1 MLDTTNTT
9 PIGDT
14 APIIDTAPNPA
25 VPPVDMDAIAAT
37 ADRASATSQPWGA
50 NGPSC
55 YATSSDAI
63 QYARRSMAAHAALS
77 RDLDGEQPIGN
88 PCFKP
93 APARFKGWPVSRC
106 ASAIRRAARLAMAVA
121 HRYRVATSL
130 PVAVADGAPPMVGTP
145 GKDAPWIFRSS
156 GVVFTP
162 EELVRGGAEIVWLP
176 VVAIRAEGIAAI
188 GAGVGVKADTY
199 SATLERIVAW
209 GDAHGDT
216 GDGAK
221 MIAEAAKDRTHKA
234 LSLDEKGRKALVK
247 RGKGIE
253 KAARL
258 TSKVGQ
264 TDRAE
269 VGHRVAARD
278 MGNPTIK
285 RTGPSVL

>member
-1 MLDTTNTT
+1 
-9 PIGDT
+9 
-14 APIIDTAPNPA
+14 
-25 VPPVDMDAIAAT
+25 MDAIAAT
-37 ADRASATSQPWGA
+37 ADRASQITAPWGV

-55 YATSSDAI
+55 YATADHATTA
-63 QYARRSMAAHAALS
+63 ARRSMAAHAALS
-77 RDLDGEQPIGN
+77 RDLEGDQPTGS

-106 ASAIRRAARLAMAVA
+106 ASAIRRAARLAMATA
-121 HRYRVATSL
+121 HRFRVATSL

-145 GKDAPWIFRSS
+145 GKDAPWIFRSA

-199 SATLERIVAW
+199 SATLERIVKW

-221 MIAEAAKDRTHKA
+221 AIAEAVKDRTHKA

-258 TSKVGQ
+258 TAKVGQ

-269 VGHRVAARD
+269 VARRTAARD
-278 MGNPTIK
+278 LGNPTIK
-285 RTGPSVL
+285 RTGPSML